1 MNLETGL
8 RFAVVFFS
16 AVGLDALWAL
26 YIRRSSQG
34 KALAAAS
41 CAAVLLGLGAFN
53 AISYLENHWM
63 LVPAMSGAFVGTYAT
78 LRLEQRRRTHD
89 VVEKLISET
98 REHAIP
104 RVDVAEL
111 ALDPELDL
119 DTDLRR

>member
-1 MNLETGL
+1 VEQAEIL

-53 AISYLENHWM
+53 AISYLDNHWM
-63 LVPAMSGAFVGTYAT
+63 LVPAMSGAFVGTYGT
-78 LRLEQRRRTHD
+78 LRWERRRRAHD
-89 VVEKLISET
+89 TVEQLIQQS
-98 REHAIP
+98 REHAVP
-104 RVDVAEL
+104 RVEAADL
-111 ALDPELDL
+111 ALDPDL
-119 DTDLRR
+119 EDEVV

>member
-1 MNLETGL
+1 VDS
-8 RFAVVFFS
+8 AVTIRATIVFLS

-53 AISYLENHWM
+53 AISYLEDHWM
-63 LVPAMSGAFVGTYAT
+63 LLPAMSGAFIGTYAT
-78 LRLEQRRRTHD
+78 LVWERRRSAHD
-89 VVEKLISET
+89 AVEQIIEET
-98 REHAIP
+98 REHALP

-111 ALDPELDL
+111 ALDPDL
-119 DTDLRR
+119 EPDPLG